1 MFCVECGFQNGD
13 AANFCA
19 KCGALLAKEDPSGQT
34 TMSFA
39 VQDGLAGDDDVAAER
54 PVLVIRAGGGRAG
67 EHLSLRNDR
76 ESIGRAPDADLFLD
90 DVTVSRQHAVI
101 ERDDDAPAE
110 RPVLVIRA
118 GGGRA
123 GEHLSLRNPR
133 ESIGRAPDADLFLDD
148 VTVSRRHAVI
158 ERDEDG
164 LYIED
169 LESLNGTFV
178 NRTRI
183 GARQRLHDGDEVQI
197 GKFKLTFLEG

>member
-1 MFCVECGFQNGD
+1 MFCVECGFQNGE

-39 VQDGLAGDDDVAAER
+39 VQDGLAGDDDVPAER

-67 EHLSLRNDR
+67 EHLSLRSDQ

-101 ERDDDAPAE
+101 ERDDD
-110 RPVLVIRA
+110 
-118 GGGRA
+118 
-123 GEHLSLRNPR
+123 
-133 ESIGRAPDADLFLDD
+133 
-148 VTVSRRHAVI
+148 
-158 ERDEDG
+158 G
-164 LYIED
+164 LYIKD

-178 NRTRI
+178 NRARI
-183 GARQRLHDGDEVQI
+183 TARQRLHDGDEVQI

>member
-1 MFCVECGFQNGD
+1 MFCVECGFQNGET
-13 AANFCA
+13 ANFCA
-19 KCGALLAKEDPSGQT
+19 KCGALLAKEDPAGQT

-67 EHLSLRNDR
+67 EHLSLRN
-76 ESIGRAPDADLFLD
+76 P
-90 DVTVSRQHAVI
+90 H
-101 ERDDDAPAE
+101 
-110 RPVLVIRA
+110 
-118 GGGRA
+118 
-123 GEHLSLRNPR
+123 

-158 ERDEDG
+158 EREEDG
-164 LYIED
+164 LYIKD

-183 GARQRLHDGDEVQI
+183 ADRQRLHDGDEVQI
-197 GKFKLTFLEG
+197 GKFKLTFLER